1 MQIMNDLQIKYFL
14 GVVNNG
20 CNFRK
25 AAEALYVS
33 QSAISQHIISLGKEL
48 GVKLFDTSNKSAIKL
63 NPGGRVLYE
72 FFTEYYEKLAES
84 VILAK
89 ERNNILTGELKFA
102 CGMGWEM
109 SDIEQKINTFC
120 AAYPNIDVQF
130 DSINF
135 RQMENGLK
143 ENYYDVIITTLS
155 EFKDEA
161 VYNYKPLYESQAV
174 LLYSVKHRLADKPDL
189 QIKDFRND
197 LFYILREEEIPT
209 VRITLG
215 KYCQNNGFIPQFKK
229 FPNVDSIL
237 LAIESGVGCSILNR
251 KMRICNNTAYKWLE
265 LNMAIPIGFI
275 WKKSNTN
282 PVLQKFFEHFFNKV
296 ETAELV

>member
-1 MQIMNDLQIKYFL
+1 MNDLQIKYFL

-33 QSAISQHIISLGKEL
+33 QSAISQQIIALGKEL

-63 NPGGRVLYE
+63 TPGGRVLYD
-72 FFTEYYEKLAES
+72 FFTEYIGKFAEN
-84 VILAK
+84 VVLAK
-89 ERNNILTGELKFA
+89 EQNNMLTGELKIA
-102 CGMGWEM
+102 CGIGWEM
-109 SDIEQKINTFC
+109 SEIEQKINTF
-120 AAYPNIDVQF
+120 AYPNIDVQF

-143 ENYYDVIITTLS
+143 ENHYDVIITTLS

-174 LLYSVKHRLADKPDL
+174 LLYSVKHKLADKPDL

-229 FPNVDSIL
+229 FPNVDSIF
-237 LAIESGVGCSILNR
+237 LAIESGVGCSILDK
-251 KMRICNNTAYKWLE
+251 KMRICNNTSYKWLE
-265 LNMAIPIGFI
+265 LNMIIPIGFV

-282 PVLQKFFEHFFNKV
+282 PVLQKFFEHFFNEV